1 MEGSSKRE
9 VTEEGVGLISYVNPC
24 FLFEALLKCLG
35 IENKTQESSACPN
48 SQQKDHEGD
57 GKFDCEGSSR
67 ESSSTTEMDACPPST
82 TDPSTTT
89 DDPVL
94 AGAPP
99 RPSVSTGNG
108 PRTN

>member
-9 VTEEGVGLISYVNPC
+9 VLKIKPKK
-24 FLFEALLKCLG
+24 ALLVQ
-35 IENKTQESSACPN
+35 IHNKN
-48 SQQKDHEGD
+48 HGGD
-57 GKFDCEGSSR
+57 GEFDCEASSQ

-99 RPSVSTGNG
+99 RPSVSTGSG